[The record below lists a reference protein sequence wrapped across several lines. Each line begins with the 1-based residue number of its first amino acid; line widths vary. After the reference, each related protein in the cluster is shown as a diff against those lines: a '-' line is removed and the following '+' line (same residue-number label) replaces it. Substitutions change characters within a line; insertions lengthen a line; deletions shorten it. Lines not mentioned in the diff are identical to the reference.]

1 MYISFCGGKDK
12 YRQNYKYHYG
22 KEGSRLRKILVI
34 AALTAALAAGY
45 ALYGGDDIPQEIREN
60 SLFVTKGAVQ
70 WIYTLSP

>member
-1 MYISFCGGKDK
+1 M
-12 YRQNYKYHYG
+12 
-22 KEGSRLRKILVI
+22 RKILVI

-60 SLFVTKGAVQ
+60 SMFVTKGAVQ